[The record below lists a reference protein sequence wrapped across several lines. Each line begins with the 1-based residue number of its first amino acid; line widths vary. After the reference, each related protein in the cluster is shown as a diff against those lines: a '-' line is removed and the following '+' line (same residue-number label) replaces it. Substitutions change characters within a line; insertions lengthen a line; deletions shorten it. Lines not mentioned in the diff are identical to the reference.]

1 MIRQILPLWYWLNP
15 STNTAF
21 WVIPRS
27 RKSRYFWLSQTIN
40 DTFPNQHFINGTP
53 PERLWNQTSKSEKKI
68 KCHSDNRKHAEKKST
83 KAFIL
88 SPLPRVLQHLG
99 SVRTADRFVLPRL
112 QGVGDSWRILPVKRR
127 LLSTVKRILQLLDKV
142 SLPRQPKKA
151 FFFQPPLPDKIHT
164 LLHQHRSQAVPI
176 SLFVSDSVF

>member
-1 MIRQILPLWYWLNP
+1 MIIGNMQKKKYKSIHSIAAATCLTAPWVSQNSTPL
-15 STNTAF
+15 
-21 WVIPRS
+21 
-27 RKSRYFWLSQTIN
+27 
-40 DTFPNQHFINGTP
+40 
-53 PERLWNQTSKSEKKI
+53 
-68 KCHSDNRKHAEKKST
+68 C
-83 KAFIL
+83 
-88 SPLPRVLQHLG
+88 
-99 SVRTADRFVLPRL
+99 VLPRL